1 MMYVL
6 LGIFSLQGKV
16 LMAKPYHMKGLGKGL
31 DAHLPVP
38 MATTLHAMCVDTR
51 LNYAMQK

>member
-1 MMYVL
+1 
-6 LGIFSLQGKV
+6 
-16 LMAKPYHMKGLGKGL
+16 MAKPYHMKGLGKGL

-51 LNYAMQK
+51 LNYAMLK